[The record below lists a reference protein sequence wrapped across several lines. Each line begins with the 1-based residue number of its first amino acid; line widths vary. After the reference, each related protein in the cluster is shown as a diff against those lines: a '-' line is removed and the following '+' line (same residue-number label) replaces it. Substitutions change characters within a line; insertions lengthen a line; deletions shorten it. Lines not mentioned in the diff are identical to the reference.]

1 MNTTQAVAEVL
12 KEWTPGEEKF
22 GYEIYRLVIHKLR
35 AKGVR
40 ERPMDSTV
48 LRRMRERADLYGIRN
63 VKMGSSLYVK
73 EWKI

>member
-12 KEWTPGEEKF
+12 QDWTPGEEKF

-35 AKGVR
+35 ANGVR
-40 ERPMDSTV
+40 ERPLDATV
-48 LRRMRERADLYGIRN
+48 LRRMRERANLYGIKN
-63 VKMGSSLYVK
+63 VKPGSSRYVK